1 MRKICLIIITLAFLG
16 LMLQTSWAHD
26 YWIMP
31 ETFQPKQNSIVEVS
45 FTSSHKYF
53 ENDEIPDITKFRL
66 LLITPHGQE
75 IPLSYSRVD
84 HKAAWAAVPIS
95 GEGTYLICAV
105 TTVPN
110 YFTKTTDGWKPG
122 RKSEFQN
129 AVQSGRYVKSV
140 KTFLTVDKPSN
151 SYKKPLGH
159 PIEIVPREN
168 PSNLKAGQTLS
179 VLVMY
184 QGKPARDVPV
194 FGIYEGYKPKDHS
207 DQPVKTKTDGNGIA
221 QIKLNHPGKWVIYAK
236 YEFKTPDNPDADY
249 ENYRPYM
256 MFEIKQ

>member
-1 MRKICLIIITLAFLG
+1 MRKTCLIITTLALLG

-31 ETFQPKQNSIVEVS
+31 ETFQPRQNSIVEVS

-66 LLITPHGQE
+66 QLITPQGQE

-84 HKAAWAAVPIS
+84 HKAAWAMVPIS

-105 TTVPN
+105 TTVPT
-110 YFTKTTDGWKPG
+110 YFSKTTDGWKPG
-122 RKSEFQN
+122 RKSELQN
-129 AVQSGRYVKSV
+129 VVKSGRYVKSV
-140 KTFLTVDKPSN
+140 KTFLTVDKPSS
-151 SYKKPLGH
+151 SYKKPCGH
-159 PIEIVPREN
+159 LIEIVPQEN

-184 QGKPARDVPV
+184 QGKPIKDVPV
-194 FGIYEGYKPKDHS
+194 FGVFDGYKPKDHS
-207 DQPVKTKTDGNGIA
+207 DQPVKTKTDMNGIA
-221 QIKLNHPGKWVIYAK
+221 KIKLNRPGKWIVYAK
-236 YEFKTPDNPDADY
+236 HEIDTPHNPDADY

-256 MFEIKQ
+256 MFEVAK